1 MPSEI
6 TTQRLRALAGTHTP
20 EGKVLSLFIDLDP
33 HAFPTPAARA
43 TEIRAMLDEAARRVR
58 EHDALTPA
66 ERVALDADIGR
77 TREELSNGAAGGEF
91 AGARGLAIFASR
103 PAGLFELIALPRAV
117 SPEVRIADRPA
128 LKQIAQLASTR
139 RAWIALVDRRR
150 ARILSGTI
158 AGLVEHLRIEDA
170 VAGRHDQ
177 SPSHARD
184 QGGTSHERHQR
195 SADKDVLDHLRGV
208 AAELRRLTGDDA
220 GADVV
225 LGGPPEAVAQ
235 FRELLGS
242 EPVRPVPGAVDV
254 DVWISTP
261 AQVLAAARPLLERL
275 ERERDEALL
284 TAIGDAIGT
293 GRGAAGLGQVLDAL
307 GEHKVARLAVASGT
321 EARGVRCERCG
332 WLGLSAGGACPVDG
346 TVTTAV
352 EDIVEEAVAR
362 ALAQGA
368 EVHVLAADAPLP
380 AAHGGIAAALRF

>member
-1 MPSEI
+1 MPSAI
-6 TTQRLRALAGTHTP
+6 TTQRLRALAETHTP
-20 EGKVLSLFIDLDP
+20 EGKVLSLFVDLDP

-58 EHDALTPA
+58 DHEALTPA
-66 ERVALDADIGR
+66 ERDALEADIGR
-77 TREELSNGAAGGEF
+77 TREELSNGVGSGELTS
-91 AGARGLAIFASR
+91 ARGLAVFASR
-103 PAGLFELIALPRAV
+103 PAGLFELVALPRAV
-117 SPEVRIADRPA
+117 APEVRIADRPA
-128 LKQIAQLASTR
+128 LKQIARLASTR
-139 RAWIALVDRRR
+139 QAWIVLIDRRH
-150 ARILSGTI
+150 ARILSGTG

-184 QGGTSHERHQR
+184 QGGTSHERHRR
-195 SADKDVLDHLRGV
+195 SADKDVGDHLRGV
-208 AAELRRLTGDDA
+208 AAGLRRLTADDA
-220 GADVV
+220 CTDVV

-242 EPVRPVPGAVDV
+242 ESVRTVPGTVDV

-261 AQVLAAARPLLERL
+261 AQVLAAARPLLEQL

-293 GRGAAGLGQVLDAL
+293 GRGAAGLGQVLAAL
-307 GEHKVARLAVASGT
+307 GEHKVARLAVAAGT
-321 EARGVRCERCG
+321 EARGVRCDRCG
-332 WLGLSAGGACPVDG
+332 WLGLSAGGTCPVDG
-346 TVTTAV
+346 AVTTAV

-368 EVHVLAADAPLP
+368 EVHVLAADSPLLV
-380 AAHGGIAAALRF
+380 AHGGIAAALRF